1 MSERTIEES
10 WKFWE
15 PIVIKPDGSIDIEQ
29 VKKELH
35 DFYVAMQ
42 EVPKVYCHITGNR
55 LSKILYD
62 ADVVIAAA
70 DAHYEHLYE
79 EDKEV
84 AEK

>member
-1 MSERTIEES
+1 MSISVEES

-15 PIVIKPDGSIDIEQ
+15 PIVTKNGVLDLEQ
-29 VKKELH
+29 VKLELH

-62 ADVVIAAA
+62 ASVVIKAA
-70 DAHYEHLYE
+70 DNHYDQMYT
-79 EDKEV
+79 DDYDV
-84 AEK
+84 

>member
-1 MSERTIEES
+1 MSTSLEES

-15 PIVIKPDGSIDIEQ
+15 PLVTKGGALDLEL
-29 VKKELH
+29 VKNELH

-62 ADVVIAAA
+62 ADVVINAA
-70 DAHYEHLYE
+70 DAHYKDLYE
-79 EDKEV
+79 EEQSK
-84 AEK
+84 